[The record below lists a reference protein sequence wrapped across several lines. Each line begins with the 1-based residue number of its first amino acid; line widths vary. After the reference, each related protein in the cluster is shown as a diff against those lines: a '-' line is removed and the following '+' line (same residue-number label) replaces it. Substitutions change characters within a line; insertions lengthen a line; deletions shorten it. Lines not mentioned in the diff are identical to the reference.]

1 MNAELTRIFA
11 ELKDLGVASITANYN
26 GSGDSGQFDGITAF
40 NADGTVLENN
50 LDKPIGEE
58 IALRVKDQG
67 IPKLRRAK

>member
-11 ELKDLGVASITANYN
+11 ELKDLGVASITANYS
-26 GSGDSGQFDGITAF
+26 GSGDSGQSDGIIAF
-40 NADGTVLENN
+40 NADSTVLEID